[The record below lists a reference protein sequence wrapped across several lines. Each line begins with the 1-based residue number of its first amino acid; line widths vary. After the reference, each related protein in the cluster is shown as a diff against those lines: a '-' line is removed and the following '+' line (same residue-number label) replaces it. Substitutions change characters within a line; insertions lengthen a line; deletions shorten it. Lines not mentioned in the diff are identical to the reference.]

1 MEEARAAVL
10 MTRSKEDGCHIYNT
24 CSLVVV
30 VEVGSSDD
38 AVAGAAFAVVA
49 TVAAF
54 AVET

>member
-1 MEEARAAVL
+1 MEEARVAVL
-10 MTRSKEDGCHIYNT
+10 MTRSKEGGCHIYNT
-24 CSLVVV
+24 CSLVV

-38 AVAGAAFAVVA
+38 AVAGAAFVVVA